1 MLILVLLLILHSYS
15 SSSSWKLCDKF
26 SRLNSLKYFFKLESG
41 LLLIDFEFFVLL
53 LLLLFVCTSL
63 GLLLANTL

>member
-53 LLLLFVCTSL
+53 LLFVCTNL